1 MTVLLPPWYSYLQG
15 DAVDRKRLSLK
26 TFQALYRLPRM
37 QRHLAAFCRYNS
49 PRKLANLLTI
59 EYELRLRRP
68 VLKGYPYIVTV
79 DLGNVCDYHCAHCPT
94 GQGKRGRPVGFM
106 SVERFARVTQDLV
119 PYLYKIAL
127 YNWGEPLMNPHLCS
141 IISYAHQKRVATAV
155 STNLARLPKE
165 GAEGLVGSGLDDLIV
180 SLNGLS
186 QETYRIYHR
195 GGDFHKVVAHIRAVV
210 EEKGRQQRSSPHIE
224 LQFIAMRH
232 NEREIPLLGRFC
244 RELGAD
250 SFRVVPMLFNDV
262 VPSPEDA
269 TLSRLA
275 EEWLPRNPR
284 YVHPYYR
291 PFVGSSASSGRQ
303 EPRSRI
309 PQGSGSCFW
318 LWRSLVINWDGGVA
332 PCCIPF
338 ESRDDFGNLETE
350 PFAAIWNNPS
360 FVSSRK
366 AFGKGPRR
374 GLVPA
379 TYCTL
384 HCTGWPY

>member
-1 MTVLLPPWYSYLQG
+1 M
-15 DAVDRKRLSLK
+15 DRKTVSLRA
-26 TFQALYRLPRM
+26 FQAIYRLPRM
-37 QRHLAAFCRYNS
+37 RRHLVALYRYNS
-49 PRKLANLLTI
+49 PRKLGNLLRI

-68 VLKGYPYIVTV
+68 VLEGYPYIVTV

-94 GQGKRGRPVGFM
+94 GQGKRGRPAGFM
-106 SVERFARVTQDLV
+106 SVERFARVTRDLV

-127 YNWGEPLMNPHLCS
+127 YNWGEPLMNPHVCS
-141 IISYAHQKRVATAV
+141 IISYAHERRVATAV
-155 STNLARLPKE
+155 STNLARLPRE

-195 GGDFHKVVAHIRAVV
+195 GGDFDKVVAHLRAVV
-210 EEKGRQQRSSPHIE
+210 EEKRRRASRSPHIE

-232 NEREIPLLGRFC
+232 NEGEIPMLERFC
-244 RELGAD
+244 KDVGAD

-262 VPSPEDA
+262 VPDRAEA

-275 EEWLPRNPR
+275 EEWLPRDPR

-291 PFVGSSASSGRQ
+291 PFLRCGGPAPQ
-303 EPRSRI
+303 EPRSRL

-338 ESRDDFGNLETE
+338 DGKDDFGNLETE
-350 PFAAIWNNPS
+350 PFAAIWNNPC

-366 AFGKGPRR
+366 AFGNARKRD
-374 GLVPA
+374 LLPA